1 GWFLKTPL
9 LPLSA
14 LWVIAGSRYLNRG
27 NKLSVFLQTPGWYGM
42 LVLAG
47 LLLAT
52 VLPSFYATQFLTLRA
67 INITYAVFL
76 FGWFY
81 LITSQ
86 LPRIQSFAP
95 TTAPIWLAG
104 ITGVWLLSN
113 LLTSQPMKQ
122 LYGDLLRGNAATYDR
137 EMTARHQYLAGSA
150 PADTLR
156 LAPLSVYPASLFLE
170 DVRTDPMH
178 WWNRCQSGYYH
189 HKTIVIDTT
198 LRAPVPH
205 L

>member
-1 GWFLKTPL
+1 
-9 LPLSA
+9 
-14 LWVIAGSRYLNRG
+14 
-27 NKLSVFLQTPGWYGM
+27 
-42 LVLAG
+42 
-47 LLLAT
+47 

-86 LPRIQSFAP
+86 LPRMQSFAP

-156 LAPLSVYPASLFLE
+156 LAPLSAYPASLFLE
-170 DVRTDPMH
+170 DVRADPMH